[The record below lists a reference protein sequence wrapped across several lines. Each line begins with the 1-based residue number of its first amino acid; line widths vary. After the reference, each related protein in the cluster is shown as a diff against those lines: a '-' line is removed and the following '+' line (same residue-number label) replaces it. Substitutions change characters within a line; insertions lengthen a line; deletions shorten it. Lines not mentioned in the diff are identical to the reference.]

1 MLLRCQCRALLSRPP
16 LNRTPHIKHY
26 PAYRGKRI
34 DPFNFSKPSTQQERY
49 QEPDAEESDNEDYND
64 VESIEERKTI
74 EERAKKAEA
83 REQREQEEK
92 EKMNKGGKELEAVD
106 ASMSNR
112 DLGLYSGPRRRKRE
126 FIRWMVTSGLKHEF
140 FPQAIAMDIESRR
153 VERMRKRSEERM
165 FEKMNDFFNSLSEEE
180 IKEGTL
186 IKPPK
191 IGGKIK
197 KRPLYPHPSPFQQ
210 LMASLPPGWEETKE
224 SESVV
229 LKLLSQNNKAVH
241 KQYEEYINWS
251 DYKLQKQRLY
261 FKFPSDV
268 ESPGFRDVLR
278 RFYAIYL
285 QAEKEQEE
293 RDKENVIE
301 PEGED
306 DGEVK
311 IPDPEALDELLRLER
326 MAKGEAEKSEIKT
339 QEQESP
345 VETSGSAEPAS
356 EVTVETTSSETES
369 APVDNVETS
378 ESNQLSKKEKKKK
391 EKKEAIDLA
400 YHAGPQL
407 PLDSRYVTLPIY
419 KHNYVNPTGDP
430 TPFLMNPT
438 FKPWRPIPH
447 STRLKMFDAWR
458 AGLGLRNVAWL
469 GGVGWRRVDG
479 IIGILKREWEYVEKV
494 LFPPP
499 ITKMRFCD
507 E

>member
-1 MLLRCQCRALLSRPP
+1 MITARVTKAEEREQQEEED
-16 LNRTPHIKHY
+16 KHKEKKM
-26 PAYRGKRI
+26 RGK
-34 DPFNFSKPSTQQERY
+34 
-49 QEPDAEESDNEDYND
+49 
-64 VESIEERKTI
+64 
-74 EERAKKAEA
+74 
-83 REQREQEEK
+83 
-92 EKMNKGGKELEAVD
+92 KGLEAVD
-106 ASMSNR
+106 ATMSNS

-126 FIRWMVTSGLKHEF
+126 FIRWMVTAGSKHEF

-153 VERMRKRSEERM
+153 VERLRKRSEERM
-165 FEKMNDFFNSLSEEE
+165 FKKMNDFFNSLSEEE

-186 IKPPK
+186 VKPPK
-191 IGGKIK
+191 IGGKIQ
-197 KRPLYPHPSPFQQ
+197 RRVLYPHPSPFQQ
-210 LMASLPPGWEETKE
+210 LMGSLPPGWEETRE

-229 LKLLSQNNKAVH
+229 LKLLSRSNKSLH

-261 FKFPSDV
+261 FLFPTVLFPTDL
-268 ESPGFRDVLR
+268 ESPGFRDVLV
-278 RFYAIYL
+278 RFLAIYE
-285 QAEKEQEE
+285 QEEKEQEE

-301 PEGED
+301 PKGED

-311 IPDPEALDELLRLER
+311 IPDPEALDELLRLDR

-345 VETSGSAEPAS
+345 VKTSGSAEPAS
-356 EVTVETTSSETES
+356 EGTVETTSSETES

-378 ESNQLSKKEKKKK
+378 ESNQLSQKEKEK

-400 YHAGPQL
+400 YHVGPQI
-407 PLDSRYVTLPIY
+407 PLDSRFDTLPIY
-419 KHNYVNPTGDP
+419 KHHYVNPTGDP

-458 AGLGLRNVAWL
+458 EGLGLRNVSWL
-469 GGVGWRRVDG
+469 GGVGWRRADG
-479 IIGILKREWEYVEKV
+479 IIGILKREWEFVEKV

-499 ITKMRFCD
+499 THENAFL
-507 E
+507 